1 MQVSF
6 HLRKDKVNKDGLIPI
21 RYLISVDGE
30 KIFKAVS
37 GVKVLEI
44 HWDKKNE
51 RIKSPRKSEQY
62 NNHIEYNKIM
72 DEIETNVKTLFRYI
86 LLNNIKPTKQFVLE
100 KLASGIEKINLS
112 HDFFDSFQEFIEI
125 NKSTK
130 VERTIKSYTTTF
142 NFLTDFEVSTG
153 YELRFDTI
161 DNMFFEK
168 LQEYTFI
175 TRENKNS
182 YLAFIVKVL
191 RTFLNWAYDREYHDN
206 LKYKKFKAKE
216 DETEVIY
223 LTMEELMAL
232 FNFDFESKKLDKIR
246 DVYCFSAFTGLRYSD
261 VKALR
266 SSNIFKT
273 HIKLNIQKTKT
284 IDHKIPLNRF
294 ALQILEKYK
303 DTIHE
308 PLPIISGQKFNKY
321 LKECCEEVKIN
332 TPTTITRY
340 IGQRRIDK
348 TLPKFKF
355 ITSHTARKTFI
366 TNSLILGM
374 KEVVLRNI
382 SGHKKEESFRK
393 YVKIAEDFKKQE
405 MDNTWDKIK

>member
-168 LQEYTFI
+168 LQDYTFTI
-175 TRENKNS
+175 RENKNS

-232 FNFDFESKKLDKIR
+232 FNFDFESKKLEKIR

-374 KEVVLRNI
+374 KEIVLRNI

-405 MDNTWDKIK
+405 MDNTWDKL

>member
-62 NNHIEYNKIM
+62 NNHIEFNKIM

-86 LLNNIKPTKQFVLE
+86 LLNNIKPTKKFVSE

-168 LQEYTFI
+168 LQDYTFTI
-175 TRENKNS
+175 RENKNS

-232 FNFDFESKKLDKIR
+232 FNFDFESKKLEKIR

-374 KEVVLRNI
+374 KEIVLRNI

-405 MDNTWDKIK
+405 MDNTWDKL